1 MHFTVSAQYAP
12 FIADVVRRAI
22 REAELDAFFRADPD
36 PQIQRFASVPD
47 DLRDDTADGVAV
59 LDVVRADSIPEVSSR

>member
-47 DLRDDTADGVAV
+47 DLRDDTNPGDATIAIATNTYPIGVA
-59 LDVVRADSIPEVSSR
+59 A